1 MTYRELIDL
10 YKCGKLDKEQRE
22 QVEKDIERQEAISEY
37 LFDEGEIPGLED
49 LTDDGLV
56 ENSIEDNA
64 TDSVFSDEA
73 EQVQFAKMIKASIRK
88 AFIKMGVVVGVVV
101 LVAVL
106 LVIFALPKAVDLLYY
121 NPGEIVGTHEACETN
136 RMSLDMAV
144 YTELYMPES
153 FRDEVSV
160 NENGYG
166 EYDIDI
172 MQTTSYTGVF
182 TNVAGK
188 IERGKLLLYDS
199 NVLKKPEGNA
209 FVGAIPGVDGYAG
222 KVGPAGE
229 PEEAFEELQ
238 ALDETEYYAA
248 YITLEEVLSYSDFVE
263 WCETGEIQ
271 AVPEWCAIAQKNMDG
286 SFFDDET
293 MGFSYC
299 RCYSMM
305 PHNYEQYPYLTIYDT
320 AETMGEEDEHVSEEV
335 MTEHVV
341 NMLRYMGEQK
351 EFIKMMECEADYEYL
366 ANNVEEHGLNIYGFV
381 MLGNKDEI
389 IELSKKDGVAY
400 VYAKLMN

>member
-209 FVGAIPGVDGYAG
+209 FVGAIPDVDGYAG

-248 YITLEEVLSYSDFVE
+248 YITR
-263 WCETGEIQ
+263 
-271 AVPEWCAIAQKNMDG
+271 
-286 SFFDDET
+286 DEQN
-293 MGFSYC
+293 S
-299 RCYSMM
+299 
-305 PHNYEQYPYLTIYDT
+305 LI
-320 AETMGEEDEHVSEEV
+320 
-335 MTEHVV
+335 
-341 NMLRYMGEQK
+341 
-351 EFIKMMECEADYEYL
+351 
-366 ANNVEEHGLNIYGFV
+366 
-381 MLGNKDEI
+381 
-389 IELSKKDGVAY
+389 
-400 VYAKLMN
+400 